1 MFVSLEGLQHLTIE
15 LVVFNIFYH
24 KSGSPDI
31 LRFID
36 KYGTHI
42 IVGVKMGGNDVIH
55 IKQLQKSNLQP
66 TEVQKLLKQ
75 LADERFSEDV
85 NGSQISNPNSASGTL
100 KVQHS
105 DEFRI

>member
-1 MFVSLEGLQHLTIE
+1 
-15 LVVFNIFYH
+15 
-24 KSGSPDI
+24 
-31 LRFID
+31 
-36 KYGTHI
+36 
-42 IVGVKMGGNDVIH
+42 MGGNDVIH

-100 KVQHS
+100 KVQQGD
-105 DEFRI
+105 DELFSFFIISFLLLKKCN